1 MFNLNFFKTTKK
13 KIPLD
18 KRDKL
23 SLEKFFKREIKKESS
38 EIKEINIVMVG
49 RKKIIEINKKFLKE
63 NKKTDCISFNLGEIG
78 EIYICSEFVK
88 SKKDFIKLIIHSFYH
103 IMGYDHKN
111 NVERK
116 KMEKKE
122 RDLFKKL
129 I

>member
-13 KIPLD
+13 KIPL
-18 KRDKL
+18 KKKDKL
-23 SLEKFFKREIKKESS
+23 NLEKILKREIKKENS
-38 EIKEINIVMVG
+38 EVKEINIVMVG
-49 RKKIIEINKKFLKE
+49 RERIKRINKNFLGK

-78 EIYICSEFVK
+78 EIYICSDFVK
-88 SKKDFIKLIIHSFYH
+88 NKRDFLKLIIHSFYH

-111 NVERK
+111 NHERI

-122 RDLFKKL
+122 RKLLNKL